1 MKKWLSAIM
10 ILMVALFVVACGSD
24 KSADKEKSNEKKQEQ
39 KAEKKD
45 KKTKEKGDEEQSNTA
60 KSNEEKAD
68 DSSSKNNDTK
78 AKNDANKSK
87 ESTNTNESKSGSKTT
102 AKPTIA
108 APQISK
114 SAFSVS
120 NVEPITGGKVTTV
133 YGSYAPT
140 FIKDFGS
147 LTIRVNQYKVEKVEN
162 PTKEINQYS
171 PESSIQKGGY
181 VVTID
186 FSIFNQTNQNLTY
199 KPEQISLAG
208 NSSVTGGSLDNFV
221 PAKYK
226 IKGSASDPYVF
237 SPGKTAEGF
246 VTYILDEAKF
256 EDLKSN
262 PRLAVPNP
270 SKMDNK
276 AVKGDDEIA
285 TFKVQ

>member
-1 MKKWLSAIM
+1 MKKWLSAMM

-24 KSADKEKSNEKKQEQ
+24 KSADKEKKEESKQEQ

-45 KKTKEKGDEEQSNTA
+45 KKPKEKSDEKESSTA
-60 KSNEEKAD
+60 KSNEEKAN
-68 DSSSKNNDTK
+68 DSSSESKDTTTK
-78 AKNDANKSK
+78 EDTNKS
-87 ESTNTNESKSGSKTT
+87 EPSTNKNESKSSKQTP
-102 AKPTIA
+102 AKQTIA

-114 SAFSVS
+114 SAFMVS

-133 YGSYAPT
+133 YGSYSPT

-147 LTIRVNQYKVEKVEN
+147 LTIRVNQYKVEKVEK
-162 PTKEINQYS
+162 PTKKIDQYS
-171 PESSIQKGGY
+171 PESSIQNGGY

-186 FSIFNQTNQNLTY
+186 FSIFNQTNENLTY

-226 IKGSASDPYVF
+226 IKGSTSDPYVF
-237 SPGKTAEGF
+237 APGKTAEGF
-246 VTYILDEAKF
+246 VTYILDDAKF